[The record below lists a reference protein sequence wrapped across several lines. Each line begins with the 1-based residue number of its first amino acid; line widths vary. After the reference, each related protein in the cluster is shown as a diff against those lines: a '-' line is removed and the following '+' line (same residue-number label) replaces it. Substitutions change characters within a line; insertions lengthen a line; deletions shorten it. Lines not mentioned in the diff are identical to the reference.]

1 MYIDAKMNLRDKM
14 DAIYRDS
21 PPSQIPWNLKEP
33 PELLVDLVRRRRT
46 VPCDAVDF
54 GCGAGNYAVW
64 LAEQGFR
71 VTGIDISP
79 TAIELASKLARERGV
94 DCRFLDGD
102 LTSGQAGY
110 EESFDFGFDWEVLHH
125 VFPAKRAEFVGN
137 VHRMLRPGA
146 KHLSVCFSE
155 DDPDFGCKGKYR
167 RTPLGTTLYLSSQ
180 DEIEALFS
188 PRFRFLELSTK
199 EIAGKHGPHLAVVA
213 LLQKE

>member
-1 MYIDAKMNLRDKM
+1 MNLRDKM
-14 DAIYRDS
+14 DAIYRES

-46 VPCDAVDF
+46 VQCDAVDF

-94 DCRFLDGD
+94 DCRFLEGD
-102 LTSGQAGY
+102 LTRSQAGC
-110 EESFDFGFDWEVLHH
+110 EESFDFGLDWEVLHH
-125 VFPAKRAEFVGN
+125 VFPAQRAEFVGN

-146 KHLSVCFSE
+146 QHLSVCFSE
-155 DDPDFGCKGKYR
+155 DDPEFGGKGKYR
-167 RTPLGTTLYLSSQ
+167 RTPLGTTLCFSSQ
-180 DEIEALFS
+180 AEIEDLFS

-199 EIAGKHGPHLAVVA
+199 EIAGKHRPHLAVVA
-213 LLQKE
+213 LLEKQ

>member
-33 PELLVDLVRRRRT
+33 PELLVDLVRGRKI

-94 DCRFLDGD
+94 DCRFLEGD
-102 LTSGQAGY
+102 LTSVQAGW
-110 EESFDFGFDWEVLHH
+110 EVSFDFGFDWEVLHH
-125 VFPAKRAEFVGN
+125 VFPAQRAAFVGN
-137 VHRMLRPGA
+137 VHRTLRPGA
-146 KHLSVCFSE
+146 RHLSVCFSE
-155 DDPDFGCKGKYR
+155 NDPGFGGKGKYR
-167 RTPLGTTLYLSSQ
+167 RTPLGTTLYFSSQ
-180 DEIEALFS
+180 DEIEGLFS
-188 PRFRFLELSTK
+188 PRFRFLELSTR
-199 EIAGKHGPHLAVVA
+199 EIAGKEGPHLAVFA
-213 LLQKE
+213 LLEKQ